1 MTNTG
6 MHTRII
12 PSTGEAL
19 PVIGVGTYKG
29 FDVGPGAAQRAP
41 LAEVLRTLFS
51 SGGSVIDSS
60 PMYGRAE
67 GVAGDLLVSAP
78 AQGSP
83 FIATKVWVQGR
94 TAGIEQMRRSL
105 DLMQRKNIDLMQVHN
120 LVDWRVHLPTL
131 REWKAEGLI
140 RYLGVTHYNS
150 SAYADLEKVM
160 RTETLDFVQLNYSL
174 EDREAERRLLPLA
187 QERGIAVLAN
197 LPFGAGRLFVT
208 LRGKPALP
216 WFREIGCETW
226 AQALLKFVLA
236 HPAVTCVIPGTA
248 KPEHM
253 AENCRAG
260 TGPPLD
266 ESIRKKLIDYWG
278 AGRP

>member
-1 MTNTG
+1 MQS
-6 MHTRII
+6 RII
-12 PSTGEAL
+12 PSTGETL
-19 PVIGVGTYKG
+19 PVVGLGTYKS

-41 LAEVLRTLFS
+41 LAEVLRVLFS

-67 GVAGDLLVSAP
+67 GVAGDLLAARP

-83 FIATKVWVQGR
+83 FVATKVWIQGR
-94 TAGIEQMRRSL
+94 TAGIEQMRRSFEL
-105 DLMQRKNIDLMQVHN
+105 LQRKSIDLMQVHN
-120 LVDWRVHLPTL
+120 LVDWRVQLETL
-131 REWKAEGLI
+131 REWKAQGRI

-160 RTETLDFVQLNYSL
+160 RAETLDFVQLNYSL

-208 LRGKPALP
+208 LRGKRIPAWLE
-216 WFREIGCETW
+216 EIGCATW

-236 HPAVTCVIPGTA
+236 QPAVTCVIPGTS
-248 KPEHM
+248 KPQHM
-253 AENCRAG
+253 AENCLAG
-260 TGPPLD
+260 MGPSLE
-266 ESIRKKLIDYWG
+266 ESIRKKLMAYWDG
-278 AGRP
+278 GRR